1 MLRLCVTLII
11 HVKPC
16 TFPNVTLC
24 RPFRVHLR
32 GPTHVSVSVRL
43 CFSFGLFCQGPFC
56 HGPLAHGPFCHE
68 LFMTGMRQHG
78 IMFIC
83 FLCALCRLEL
93 VIITQS
99 LVAKTQSWTIPK
111 IMHVTTLL
119 MVGAGRMMVHFYH
132 GIVLSCPF
140 FSFSYWSTY
149 VMKINAGMLSLLE
162 CQIVTTAYRI
172 LIQNQS

>member
-1 MLRLCVTLII
+1 MKLNRICHDSVAIDM
-11 HVKPC
+11 
-16 TFPNVTLC
+16 FQ
-24 RPFRVHLR
+24 FRSVY
-32 GPTHVSVSVRL
+32 VSVLVCFAKVR
-43 CFSFGLFCQGPFC
+43 FASTDRFR
-56 HGPLAHGPFCHE
+56 HE

-78 IMFIC
+78 IMFIR

-132 GIVLSCPF
+132 GIVLSRPF

-149 VMKINAGMLSLLE
+149 VMKINAGKLSLLLE

-172 LIQNQS
+172 LIQNKS

>member
-1 MLRLCVTLII
+1 MTPAGAFLFSHHPRPLLIPSACF
-11 HVKPC
+11 HPATSV
-16 TFPNVTLC
+16 L
-24 RPFRVHLR
+24 VH
-32 GPTHVSVSVRL
+32 L
-43 CFSFGLFCQGPFC
+43 CFSFGLFRQGP
-56 HGPLAHGPFCHE
+56 HGPLAHGPFRHE

-78 IMFIC
+78 IMFIR

-132 GIVLSCPF
+132 GIVLSRPF

-149 VMKINAGMLSLLE
+149 VMKINAGKLSLLE

-172 LIQNQS
+172 LIQNKS

>member
-1 MLRLCVTLII
+1 M
-11 HVKPC
+11 HVVLVGIALFFF
-16 TFPNVTLC
+16 FPSGLKFWITIFFCGNFVVPLNNMKLNRIC
-24 RPFRVHLR
+24 HDSVAIDMFQFRSVY
-32 GPTHVSVSVRL
+32 VSVLVCFAKVR
-43 CFSFGLFCQGPFC
+43 FASTDRFR
-56 HGPLAHGPFCHE
+56 HE

-78 IMFIC
+78 IMFIR

-132 GIVLSCPF
+132 GIVLSRPF
-140 FSFSYWSTY
+140 FF
-149 VMKINAGMLSLLE
+149 IFLLVHIRHE
-162 CQIVTTAYRI
+162 D
-172 LIQNQS
+172 